1 MAPPRRAARC
11 ALLLAGIA
19 ALAPGAAAPSRE
31 EIGRGREL
39 LVLYRCGSCHT
50 IPGVPGAHGEVA
62 QPLTAWSRHSYI
74 AGRLSNRPEVLQ
86 RWIAAPQSL
95 VPGTLM
101 PRMGASPEEA
111 RAMAAYLFALE

>member
-1 MAPPRRAARC
+1 
-11 ALLLAGIA
+11 
-19 ALAPGAAAPSRE
+19 
-31 EIGRGREL
+31 
-39 LVLYRCGSCHT
+39 
-50 IPGVPGAHGEVA
+50 
-62 QPLTAWSRHSYI
+62 
-74 AGRLSNRPEVLQ
+74 VLQ